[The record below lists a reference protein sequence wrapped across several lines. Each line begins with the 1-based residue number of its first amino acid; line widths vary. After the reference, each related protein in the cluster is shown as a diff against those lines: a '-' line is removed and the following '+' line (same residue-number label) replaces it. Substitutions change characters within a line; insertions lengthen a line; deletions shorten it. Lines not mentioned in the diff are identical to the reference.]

1 MLAPWDGQACRAG
14 PGPRARWGLRLAA
27 RKGELGIELTDLY
40 KHLRR
45 GGAATLNHPASYAVA
60 EGAVVAPARYAGRQ
74 GSVFVFETR
83 FVDGAFRR
91 TVLIDSNP

>member
-1 MLAPWDGQACRAG
+1 
-14 PGPRARWGLRLAA
+14 LAA

-74 GSVFVFETR
+74 GSEFVFETR